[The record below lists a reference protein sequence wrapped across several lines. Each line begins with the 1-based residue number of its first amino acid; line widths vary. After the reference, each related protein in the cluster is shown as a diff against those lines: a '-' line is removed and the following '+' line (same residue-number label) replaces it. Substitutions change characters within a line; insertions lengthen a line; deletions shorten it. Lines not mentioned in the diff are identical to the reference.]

1 MLLVSISCDSSFQIW
16 FFSEQ
21 YLKIVISY
29 EYNLFMQVRMGQL
42 GVIQLYLKLLQ
53 SDSMEEQS
61 LGTAG
66 IWILAFCDENKH
78 LINKIHGCMEGKT
91 QRDNIQNC
99 LIKYL

>member
-1 MLLVSISCDSSFQIW
+1 
-16 FFSEQ
+16 
-21 YLKIVISY
+21 
-29 EYNLFMQVRMGQL
+29 MGQL

-78 LINKIHGCMEGKT
+78 LISKINGCMEGK
-91 QRDNIQNC
+91 IQFSNFYEEIFVYRI
-99 LIKYL
+99 LY